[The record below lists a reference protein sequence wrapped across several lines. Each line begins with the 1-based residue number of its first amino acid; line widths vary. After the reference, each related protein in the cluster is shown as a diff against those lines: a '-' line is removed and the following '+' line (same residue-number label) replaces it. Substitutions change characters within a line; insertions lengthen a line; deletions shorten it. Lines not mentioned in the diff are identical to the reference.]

1 MMTVKGY
8 EDVTSPSLEFSLASQ
23 PACVG
28 CGHDLDGEGSVN
40 LHQALYESIN
50 YILVSKTSTRVQG
63 ESMDTG
69 KLHIFK
75 HGLPASDARASSS
88 LFPLSASDFCS
99 LFRHPDVAVHEPPL
113 SHKPSYKE
121 DASNSSHNGSRHI
134 YCAVFVAHKESW
146 RCG

>member
-1 MMTVKGY
+1 MTQYLSVIGNIKLLWKSWTTPVMTVKGY

-28 CGHDLDGEGSVN
+28 CGHNLDGEGSVN

-69 KLHIFK
+69 KLNMGYLRVMHE
-75 HGLPASDARASSS
+75 
-88 LFPLSASDFCS
+88 
-99 LFRHPDVAVHEPPL
+99 RHPPFFPSLPL
-113 SHKPSYKE
+113 TSAAFS
-121 DASNSSHNGSRHI
+121 I
-134 YCAVFVAHKESW
+134 ILV
-146 RCG
+146 